1 MGVKFI
7 QLKMSD
13 IAKSNYF
20 LTTFQYAKL
29 KQHIEDNSYLF
40 NTKIGEFFDI
50 ISGFAFSSKDYTDEG
65 VLLCRIGDISKNNQ
79 LLTDEMI
86 RLPNEYLTQYE
97 KFRIYKNDI
106 LIGLTGDGRYFKT
119 CLFYQDKEI
128 LLNQRVAVLRLKPNV
143 FDISIK
149 FVSYLFN
156 LEEIQNQIKI
166 VAMGKTQKNVSPFDV
181 INIKIPNINKAI
193 QDDIIAQIEVIEKEI
208 TQLKNSKTPILD
220 IINQVF
226 GEEFG
231 FDWQE
236 FKRLKAQK
244 VFTLKL
250 SNFSNNLDCR
260 MGVRFHNLA
269 GEYLHLFLSKMSD
282 RKIKDF
288 LAEPIVLGTSVSP
301 SDYDETGE
309 YYYIAMSNI
318 KTWAFDDEDC
328 KKVSDTYSQNNQNKT
343 LQKNDILLARSG
355 EGTIGKVA
363 LIDVD
368 EINAIFADFTQ
379 RIRLTGFNPLCA
391 YYYFRSD
398 FFQYLIYTHKK
409 GLGNNTNIF
418 PSQIQELPMPN
429 WNKEKQSE
437 VVKKIK
443 VELEKQQLIELQVE
457 EKQKE
462 ISKLIELTIK
472 KDPILDI

>member
-1 MGVKFI
+1 MGLNYQTKRLSDFRSEKSLRCDYKYASSFNMNYQEFYSYKDLFDFVSYKKI
-7 QLKMSD
+7 ELSQLDS
-13 IAKSNYF
+13 
-20 LTTFQYAKL
+20 FQYAEISNVNKL
-29 KQHIEDNSYLF
+29 GEVEPITLSFSNRQEENESLFKKIE
-40 NTKIGEFFDI
+40 KGDI
-50 ISGFAFSSKDYTDEG
+50 IKPISGD
-65 VLLCRIGDISKNNQ
+65 VLISKIRPYLNKNILIENENIYFTKAFIHIRPKINSELFYILLRTIFFNQ
-79 LLTDEMI
+79 LNEVSRQGKGYPTLKEDDLKTI
-86 RLPNEYLTQYE
+86 RFPKHIIDKILSLENELLS
-97 KFRIYKNDI
+97 RIIPLKN
-106 LIGLTGDGRYFKT
+106 
-119 CLFYQDKEI
+119 
-128 LLNQRVAVLRLKPNV
+128 
-143 FDISIK
+143 
-149 FVSYLFN
+149 
-156 LEEIQNQIKI
+156 
-166 VAMGKTQKNVSPFDV
+166 
-181 INIKIPNINKAI
+181 
-193 QDDIIAQIEVIEKEI
+193 EI
-208 TQLKNSKTPILD
+208 TKLKNSKISMLD

-226 GEEFG
+226 SEEFC
-231 FDWQE
+231 FNWHE
-236 FKRLKAQK
+236 FEYLKAK
-244 VFTLKL
+244 NIFKSKL
-250 SNFSNNLDCR
+250 TNFSNNIDCR

-269 GEYLHLFLSKMSD
+269 GEYLQSFLSKISNK
-282 RKIKDF
+282 KIKDF

-301 SDYDETGE
+301 SDYDENGE

-328 KKVSDTYSQNNQNKT
+328 KKVTDTYSQNNQNKT

-398 FFQYLIYTHKK
+398 FFQYLIYIHKK

-443 VELEKQQLIELQVE
+443 VELEKQQLIELQIE

-462 ISKLIELTIK
+462 ISKLIELAIK
-472 KDPILDI
+472 RDPILDI